1 MLDGFQAITSD
12 ILDGGTH
19 QNLDAYRNKFSPFSR
34 INELQEY
41 SKTNALLVDS
51 FYGHIYDDWVI
62 EAKGL
67 YGITGQLPL
76 HFLDDKANMGFLRIP
91 FAQIPRICVCTRLQ
105 IEHFVAALKAR
116 FADYHILLRGQTK
129 ERVLP
134 RDRATRERLYGDSG
148 AIEPSLIASASR
160 HGINVDMILPAW
172 CGFLRFLLDVQAS
185 WYEDEQL
192 RTRFMNAWRRY
203 QFSRFA
209 VAIAQHYGLPSV
221 GLDATTSI
229 DVALFFAT
237 RRFDRIEGQPNWCRC
252 VQKTDTSELSVIY
265 VFAVPTQQR
274 FDFDESILPDYI
286 ATRPKCQSASFLHRG
301 WRFNTNDFAR
311 WLVLAMYLDPNGDF
325 DTLPSAE
332 ALFPDNDTFDAS
344 LEKFRSAPG
353 TATRVPEL
361 AKFLNYHYR
370 VRY

>member
-185 WYEDEQL
+185 SRLDVRHVDEAREVGDL
-192 RTRFMNAWRRY
+192 TERRCAH
-203 QFSRFA
+203 S
-209 VAIAQHYGLPSV
+209 G
-221 GLDATTSI
+221 
-229 DVALFFAT
+229 
-237 RRFDRIEGQPNWCRC
+237 
-252 VQKTDTSELSVIY
+252 
-265 VFAVPTQQR
+265 
-274 FDFDESILPDYI
+274 
-286 ATRPKCQSASFLHRG
+286 AS
-301 WRFNTNDFAR
+301 
-311 WLVLAMYLDPNGDF
+311 VLALI
-325 DTLPSAE
+325 T
-332 ALFPDNDTFDAS
+332 
-344 LEKFRSAPG
+344 
-353 TATRVPEL
+353 
-361 AKFLNYHYR
+361 
-370 VRY
+370 